1 MGIFNRAL
9 LAKQGWRILQY
20 PELLAA
26 KVLKAKYFLRC
37 NFLEAKQSD
46 SSSFLWSS
54 ILYGRKLLCKGVK
67 WRIGDGTKVHV
78 FKDP

>member
-54 ILYGRKLLCKGVK
+54 IL
-67 WRIGDGTKVHV
+67 
-78 FKDP
+78 